1 MSALADPPTLEL
13 PPPAPRP
20 ARRRIPG
27 RADVRTVAAPSDVTA
42 APGAPAGGRLTLGG
56 ATWEVY
62 VALADAPD
70 NADLKFTFDG
80 PAGLLEIEMPNGSV
94 HETAAELLAA
104 LVSAFLMHRDM
115 EFRPTGTVTLRR
127 RPGRGHGLR
136 ADKTYYIRTFEAVR
150 GKPTISVQD
159 GDPPP
164 DLAIEVDVT
173 SPGVDKLPIYAALGV
188 PEVWVWE
195 DAAITVR
202 RLTDGGTYR
211 VVDRSVEVEGFPTEF
226 AAELTGRLGG
236 EGQNAILKRFAAR
249 LAADDAAPA

>member
-1 MSALADPPTLEL
+1 MPALADSPTLEL
-13 PPPAPRP
+13 PPPPAPP
-20 ARRRIPG
+20 VRRG
-27 RADVRTVAAPSDVTA
+27 SVRQERGSTA
-42 APGAPAGGRLTLGG
+42 AVPVAPTPAVLPDDGRLTLGG

-104 LVSAFLMHRDM
+104 LVSAFLLHRDV
-115 EFRPTGTVTLRR
+115 EFRPTGTTTLRR

-150 GKPTISVQD
+150 GKPTISLQD

-188 PEVWVWE
+188 PEVWVWD

-211 VVDRSVEVEGFPTEF
+211 VVNGSVEVEGFPAEF
-226 AAELTGRLGG
+226 AAELTGRLGD
-236 EGQNAILKRFAAR
+236 EGQNAILKAFAAR
-249 LAADDAAPA
+249 LAADDAAAG